1 MIRMRIVPV
10 RLSLIN
16 VSLSNLKND
25 DKKNKIDGINVIKML
40 AKASSLIL
48 FGKNDMNIIM
58 ASNKIYALYAIS
70 KWIKGYDE
78 VMRLVPI
85 QINSTNVA

>member
-58 ASNKIYALYAIS
+58 ASNKI
-70 KWIKGYDE
+70 
-78 VMRLVPI
+78 
-85 QINSTNVA
+85 

>member
-1 MIRMRIVPV
+1 MRIVPV

-58 ASNKIYALYAIS
+58 ASNKI
-70 KWIKGYDE
+70 
-78 VMRLVPI
+78 
-85 QINSTNVA
+85 

>member
-48 FGKNDMNIIM
+48 FGKNEMNIIM
-58 ASNKIYALYAIS
+58 ASNKI
-70 KWIKGYDE
+70 
-78 VMRLVPI
+78 
-85 QINSTNVA
+85 

>member
-1 MIRMRIVPV
+1 MRIVPV

-48 FGKNDMNIIM
+48 FGKNDMNKIM
-58 ASNKIYALYAIS
+58 ASNKI
-70 KWIKGYDE
+70 
-78 VMRLVPI
+78 
-85 QINSTNVA
+85 

>member
-25 DKKNKIDGINVIKML
+25 DKKNKIDGINLSELSRFSVLMLSAVCKGLSVINFFL
-40 AKASSLIL
+40 
-48 FGKNDMNIIM
+48 
-58 ASNKIYALYAIS
+58 
-70 KWIKGYDE
+70 
-78 VMRLVPI
+78 
-85 QINSTNVA
+85 